1 MKYLYLLTSLVVI
14 FVSGF
19 LFKDLNGIYWYLAK
33 STLSAA
39 AVLAAVNFKTKVS
52 TAIAILETVFV
63 LVTFLSSF
71 SYLTGHKSLYYD
83 HYITILKCVCFA
95 EAALLIVGV
104 PYGGIRRAVSRIYD
118 TWSNRHPVRGMLNVS
133 DSKGLS

>member
-19 LFKDLNGIYWYLAK
+19 LFKDLDGIYWYLSK

-39 AVLAAVNFKTKVS
+39 AVLAAVNFRTRVS
-52 TAIAILETVFV
+52 TAIAILETFFV
-63 LVTFLSSF
+63 IVTFLASF

-83 HYITILKCVCFA
+83 HYITILTCVCFA

-104 PYGGIRRAVSRIYD
+104 PYSGIRRAVSHVHD
-118 TWSNRHPVRGMLNVS
+118 TRLNRSPVRGMLNVS